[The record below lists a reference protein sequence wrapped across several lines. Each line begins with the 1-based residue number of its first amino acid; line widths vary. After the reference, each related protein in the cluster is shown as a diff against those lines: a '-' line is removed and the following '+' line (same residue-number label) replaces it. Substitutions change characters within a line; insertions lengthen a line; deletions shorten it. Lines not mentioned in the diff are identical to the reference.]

1 MNFSIVLLLCIACI
15 DYIGIGLVYPLFSSM
30 LFSETGLL
38 LHEEMSTGMRG
49 AILGLLL
56 GLAPM
61 VQFFVSPYLGR
72 LSDRYGRKPALLGS
86 VLVGAVGY
94 FLGWLS
100 IQSFNLLGLIVSR
113 AFIGVSSASSSIVN
127 AATVDI
133 STERTRAR
141 NFNLLCSAYGVG
153 FTIGPMLGGILASSI
168 SLGGIFHVQCLLKED
183 PSRPFFVAMVSL
195 LVSFYAIKR
204 WFVETAPHRSE
215 TNEGASEG
223 DKGPLLSLTNCIFL
237 SSTFLFCFGWSLYWE
252 LISTAWV
259 SLEHATIEEV
269 GFRYAYGALW
279 YSVVAVTLVQ
289 YLVSRFAIHVIFYA
303 GCLLLSISIALLYFL
318 TAPLHLLW
326 LIPLQQTG
334 IALLYPSALA
344 NISCR
349 AEPENQGTMM
359 GLHSSCVSLAF
370 AVSPLIA
377 GPVLSMSMYAPVFLG
392 SVSILSSLGVFSIGT
407 IRATLKAGHDKNPV
421 QETPIF
427 H

>member
-1 MNFSIVLLLCIACI
+1 MNFSIILLLGIACI

-56 GLAPM
+56 GLAPT

-72 LSDRYGRKPALLGS
+72 LSDRYGRKPALLGT
-86 VLVGAVGY
+86 VLIGVIGY

-100 IQSFNLLGLIVSR
+100 IQSFNLLGLIISR
-113 AFIGVSSASSSIVN
+113 VFIGVSCASSSIVN

-133 STERTRAR
+133 STEKTRTR

-153 FTIGPMLGGILASSI
+153 FTIGPMLGGVLASSM
-168 SLGGIFHVQCLLKED
+168 SLGGFFNIPCLLKED
-183 PSRPFFVAMVSL
+183 PSRPFFVAMISL
-195 LVSFYAIKR
+195 LMSSYVIKR
-204 WFVETAPHRSE
+204 WFIETLPRRLKREETAER
-215 TNEGASEG
+215 N
-223 DKGPLLSLTNCIFL
+223 KGSLLSLTNCIFL

-259 SLEHATIEEV
+259 SLEHATVEEV

-289 YLVSRFAIHVIFYA
+289 YLVSRFANHRIFYA
-303 GCLLLSISIALLYFL
+303 GGILLSLSIAALYFL
-318 TAPLHLLW
+318 RQPAHLLW

-349 AEPENQGTMM
+349 AESENQGAMM

-377 GPVLSMSMYAPVFLG
+377 GPILSMSMYAPVFLG
-392 SVSILSSLGVFSIGT
+392 SVSILSSIGVFSVGT
-407 IRATLKAGHDKNPV
+407 FRSAVKEGGKTAPV
-421 QETPIF
+421 QETPFF